1 MNKKQIVTSLFVLS
15 MMNNACNTGQQ
26 EKEADAG
33 PPPAVQLITLD
44 PGHFHAALV
53 QKSMTPGIDS
63 VVHVYAPDGPELK
76 EQLRFIDQYN
86 TRAET
91 PTHWKEEVYTGPDFL
106 EKMVQEKKG
115 NVVVMAGN
123 NRRKT
128 EYIQKAVAA
137 GMNVLADKPMAI
149 STEGFARLQQAFD
162 DARSKKVLL
171 YDIMTERSEITN
183 TLQGELSRI
192 HDVFGDLQTGTEKNP
207 GVEMKSVHNLYKY
220 VSGKA
225 LTRPAWFFDPMQ
237 QGDAI
242 VDVGTHLVDLVQ
254 WECFPEVVLDYKKD
268 IQLQSARKWP
278 TPITRSQFSI
288 ITGLDSFPDFLH
300 PYVKDTMLNVHANGE
315 ASYTLKGVHVKVTAL
330 WQYAGPEGSGDTH
343 YSILRGSNSNLVI
356 RQGQEE
362 KYEPTL
368 YVEPQGKANTPA
380 FEKTLQNAL
389 QQLES
394 KYPGLSLEKSSKGW
408 KIVIPA
414 KYKNGHEA
422 HFAQVLQRYM
432 QYLQQGSLPDWEVPG
447 MIAKYYTT
455 TKALEMSAEK

>member
-1 MNKKQIVTSLFVLS
+1 
-15 MMNNACNTGQQ
+15 
-26 EKEADAG
+26 
-33 PPPAVQLITLD
+33 
-44 PGHFHAALV
+44 
-53 QKSMTPGIDS
+53 
-63 VVHVYAPDGPELK
+63 
-76 EQLRFIDQYN
+76 
-86 TRAET
+86 
-91 PTHWKEEVYTGPDFL
+91 
-106 EKMVQEKKG
+106 
-115 NVVVMAGN
+115 
-123 NRRKT
+123 
-128 EYIQKAVAA
+128 
-137 GMNVLADKPMAI
+137 
-149 STEGFARLQQAFD
+149 
-162 DARSKKVLL
+162 
-171 YDIMTERSEITN
+171 MTERSEITN

-192 HDVFGDLQTGTEKNP
+192 HDVFGDLQPGTEKNP

-300 PYVKDTMLNVHANGE
+300 PYVKDTILNVHANGE
-315 ASYTLKGVHVKVTAL
+315 ASYTLKGVHVKVAAL

-389 QQLES
+389 QQLEP